1 MTPPKR
7 SAWPLFH
14 SFFLNPSLINSSLLH
29 QNVFKCSEVDCYNG
43 DTKGSDYKGFESMT
57 ESGLDCQVWLFLK
70 TNIYFHANPFQAQT
84 LSSTFTNS
92 HPLLWLNQGLNARF
106 DNFIWF
112 HATPLK
118 HFHPLS
124 HTFTNA
130 HPPLLGL
137 DCQVW
142 LSFKYKY
149 IIPSVLKHKH
159 FHSLSLSPTLIHS
172 YHLIRARLPV
182 LTLFIDKFKIPSSLL
197 KLKHFHPLSL
207 SPTLI
212 HSYILIRA
220 RLPGLTIYK
229 V

>member
-1 MTPPKR
+1 MTIFKNKYIFPCQPF
-7 SAWPLFH
+7 SSSNTFIHFH
-14 SFFLNPSLINSSLLH
+14 QLSSTL
-29 QNVFKCSEVDCYNG
+29 
-43 DTKGSDYKGFESMT
+43 MT
-57 ESGLDCQVWLFLK
+57 ESGLECQVWQFYM
-70 TNIYFHANPFQAQT
+70 IPCAY
-84 LSSTFTNS
+84 
-92 HPLLWLNQGLNARF
+92 
-106 DNFIWF
+106 
-112 HATPLK
+112 ATPLK

-212 HSYILIRA
+212 
-220 RLPGLTIYK
+220 
-229 V
+229 